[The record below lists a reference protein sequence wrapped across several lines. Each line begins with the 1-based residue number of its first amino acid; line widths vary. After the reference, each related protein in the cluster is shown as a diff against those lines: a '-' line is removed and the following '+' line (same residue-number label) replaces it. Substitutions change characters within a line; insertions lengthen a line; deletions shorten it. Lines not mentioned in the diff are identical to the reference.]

1 MVYEDNESLPSPI
14 QRLPYPAQTV
24 YRQTYN
30 ISNNKHDSTIA
41 NKIAWGVVKNKFT
54 RVGDQYVAKGLTNQ
68 LLNFEMKM
76 STEVFI
82 TKADNGEHFLEA
94 VLSDDMKDSQGK
106 RFTTKALKDY
116 ADQINTHGISG
127 FITHADWDSFK
138 MKWSHLSPEA
148 FVAKARSERKGILK
162 TIKAIFEKGKLW
174 IKAIIDKRYLK
185 QVKKFNRL
193 SIEAYVPSQNQVGD
207 TYDGGYA
214 LGFAMDNNAINRRA
228 IVAKIN

>member
-1 MVYEDNESLPSPI
+1 MTYQNNQELPSAI
-14 QRLPYPAQTV
+14 QTLPYQAQTIF
-24 YRQTYN
+24 RQSFNT
-30 ISNNKHDSTIA
+30 SNNRYDSNIA
-41 NKIAWGVVKNKFT
+41 NKVAWEAVKSRFV
-54 RVGDQYVAKGLTNQ
+54 RVGTEYVAKGLAKE
-68 LLNFEMKM
+68 LLSFKM
-76 STEVFI
+76 DMTQEVFI
-82 TKADNGEHFLEA
+82 TKADNGDHFLEA

-106 RFTTKALKDY
+106 RFTTKALKSY

-162 TIKAIFEKGKLW
+162 TIKAVFEKGKLW

-193 SIEAYVPSQNQVGD
+193 SIEAYVPSKNQVGD

-228 IVAKIN
+228 IVANIN